1 MVGPFVGTYD
11 EYSRVDR
18 KWVVSSTLR
27 YKKAIYRG
35 EIVEGYFVLEDGRI
49 LSDKQSRGR
58 ELRELSWY
66 LRGNSDAMYP
76 SVTLCLRRYS
86 KRSMSVHRI
95 VAETYVPKLN
105 NPPGVS
111 LQVWNDAHESIKI
124 AWSKMATEMCVNHID
139 HDKENFHP
147 SNLEW
152 VTVRENVE
160 KRDQFYSIK
169 RAAQ

>member
-1 MVGPFVGTYD
+1 MIGPFVGTYE
-11 EYSRVDR
+11 EYSRVER

-27 YKKAIYRG
+27 YKQAIYRG

-49 LSDKQSRGR
+49 LSDKQSKGR
-58 ELRELSWY
+58 EVRELSWH
-66 LRGNSDAMYP
+66 LRGNGDAMYP
-76 SVTLCLRRYS
+76 SVNLYLRRGAAGT
-86 KRSMSVHRI
+86 SMLVHRL

-124 AWSKMATEMCVNHID
+124 AWSKMATEMYVNHID

-152 VTVRENVE
+152 VTAKQNAE
-160 KRDQFYSIK
+160 KYQAHK
-169 RAAQ
+169 RAA

>member
-1 MVGPFVGTYD
+1 MIGPFVGTYE
-11 EYSRVDR
+11 EYSRVER

-27 YKKAIYRG
+27 YKQAIYRG

-49 LSDKQSRGR
+49 LSDKQSKGR
-58 ELRELSWY
+58 EVRELSWH
-66 LRGNSDAMYP
+66 LRGNGDAMYP
-76 SVTLCLRRYS
+76 SVNLYLRRGAAGT
-86 KRSMSVHRI
+86 SMLVHRL

-152 VTVRENVE
+152 VTTRENAE
-160 KRDQFYSIK
+160 KYQAHK
-169 RAAQ
+169 RAA

>member
-11 EYSRVDR
+11 EYSRVER

-27 YKKAIYRG
+27 YKQAIYRG

-49 LSDKQSRGR
+49 LSNKQSKGR
-58 ELRELSWY
+58 ELRELSWT
-66 LRGNSDAMYP
+66 LRGNGDAMYP
-76 SVTLCLRRYS
+76 SVNLYLRPNS
-86 KRSMSVHRI
+86 PTSMVVHRI

-152 VTVRENVE
+152 VTTRENNE

-169 RAAQ
+169 RAA

>member
-1 MVGPFVGTYD
+1 MVGPFVGTYE
-11 EYSRVDR
+11 EYSRVER

-27 YKKAIYRG
+27 YKQAIYRG

-58 ELRELSWY
+58 ELRELSWT
-66 LRGNSDAMYP
+66 LRGNGDAMYP
-76 SVTLCLRRYS
+76 AVGFVLRPSAPPVRV
-86 KRSMSVHRI
+86 SVHRI

-124 AWSKMATEMCVNHID
+124 AWSKIATEMCVNHID

-160 KRDQFYSIK
+160 KRDQFYSTK
-169 RAAQ
+169 KAA

>member
-58 ELRELSWY
+58 ELRELSWH
-66 LRGNSDAMYP
+66 LRGNGDAMYP
-76 SVTLCLRRYS
+76 SVNLYLRRYS
-86 KRSMSVHRI
+86 PTSMSVHRL
-95 VAETYVPKLN
+95 VAETYVPKLDK
-105 NPPGVS
+105 PLGVPS
-111 LQVWNDAHESIKI
+111 EDWDITPESVKLV
-124 AWSKMATEMCVNHID
+124 WSKIATEMCVNHID

-152 VTVRENVE
+152 VTARENVE
-160 KRDQFYSIK
+160 KRDQFYSAK
-169 RAAQ
+169 KAA